1 LNSRHMTRILVLM
14 LMAAAV
20 LLAQPMKAHSAD
32 PPAITELELER
43 SRPEMRL
50 SFVVDNA
57 FTPEIE
63 EAVMGGI
70 STTFTIYVE
79 LERVRTLWLNP
90 SLFSRTI
97 RHTVKYDTLRQ
108 EFEVTLDETAG
119 KVVKT
124 RDPAEMKRL
133 MTSVEDLRVV
143 PRYPLVKGA
152 DYKVRVM
159 AELRTVRLPF
169 LLEHVL
175 IFVKFWDVETGWFVH
190 RFTH

>member
-43 SRPEMRL
+43 SKPEMRL

-97 RHTVKYDTLRQ
+97 
-108 EFEVTLDETAG
+108 A
-119 KVVKT
+119 
-124 RDPAEMKRL
+124 
-133 MTSVEDLRVV
+133 
-143 PRYPLVKGA
+143 
-152 DYKVRVM
+152 
-159 AELRTVRLPF
+159 
-169 LLEHVL
+169 
-175 IFVKFWDVETGWFVH
+175 
-190 RFTH
+190 